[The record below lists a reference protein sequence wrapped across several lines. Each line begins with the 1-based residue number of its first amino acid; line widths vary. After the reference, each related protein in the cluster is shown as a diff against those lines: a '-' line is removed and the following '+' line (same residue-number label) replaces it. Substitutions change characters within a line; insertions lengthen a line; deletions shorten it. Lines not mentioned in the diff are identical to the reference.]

1 MNGGIEKNKNPKEK
15 NDKPTLYRFVGV
27 KYTYK
32 FRLMPSEDQKKKLA
46 KHFGCSRYLYNFFLA
61 RRKEQYLTTGKQN
74 NFVKDC
80 KELTK
85 IKKELV
91 WLCEANAQSLQQ
103 TIKNLDAAYGNFFE
117 KRAKF
122 PKFKKKHAK
131 QSFRVPQNISLKE
144 DKLYIPKFRE
154 GIKCVVH
161 RPVKEDISHCTVS
174 KNSAGQYFCTLLV
187 EKEMKPKKKAKN
199 EVGIDLGIKTLV
211 VDSDGNEY
219 ANIKP
224 YWTLSRK
231 IKRLQRK
238 LSNRRRKTTDKKSNR
253 MNKLRVKLARVHQRV
268 KDIRNDHLHQTSH
281 RLTNDN
287 QVVHLE
293 TLAVRNMMG
302 NHRLAGA
309 ISDCGWGELVRQLKY
324 KAEWRGRTIVQLD
337 RFFPSSK
344 TCSSCH
350 WIKEDLKLK
359 DRKWKCEGCGTLHDR
374 DKNAAMMILIQG
386 KNTGGTPG
394 IKARGPGNKTSRLS
408 LKPGSKREAHGFS
421 RG

>member
-1 MNGGIEKNKNPKEK
+1 MAAWGKQESKRK
-15 NDKPTLYRFVGV
+15 NDKSILYRFVGV

-32 FRLMPSEDQKKKLA
+32 FRLMPSEEQKRRLA
-46 KHFGCSRYLYNFFLA
+46 QHFGCSRYLYNFFLA
-61 RRKEQYLTTGKQN
+61 RRKEQYLTMGRQN

-91 WLCEANAQSLQQ
+91 WLTEANAQSLQQ

-122 PKFKKKHAK
+122 PKFKKKHGK

-144 DKLYIPKFRE
+144 DKLHIPKFRE
-154 GIKCVVH
+154 GIKCVAH

-174 KNSAGQYFCTLLV
+174 KNKAGQYFCTLLV
-187 EKEMKPKKKAKN
+187 EKEMKPKKKVKK

-224 YWTLSRK
+224 YRTLSRK

-253 MNKLRVKLARVHQRV
+253 MNKLRIRLARAHQRA
-268 KDIRNDHLHQTSH
+268 KDIRNNHLHQISH
-281 RLTNDN
+281 RLTNEN
-287 QVVHLE
+287 QVVYLE
-293 TLAVRNMMG
+293 SLAVRNMMG
-302 NHRLAGA
+302 NHRLAGS

-324 KAEWRGRTIVQLD
+324 KAEWRGRTIIQLD

-359 DRKWKCEGCGTLHDR
+359 DRRWKCEGCGKLHDR
-374 DKNAAMMILIQG
+374 DKNAAKMILTQG

-394 IKARGPGNKTSRLS
+394 IKARGPGNKTSRS
-408 LKPGSKREAHGFS
+408 SSGPGSKREAHGLS

>member
-1 MNGGIEKNKNPKEK
+1 M
-15 NDKPTLYRFVGV
+15 GV

-32 FRLMPSEDQKKKLA
+32 FRLVPNEEQKKTLA

-61 RRKEQYLTTGKQN
+61 RRKEQYLTTGRQN

-80 KELTK
+80 KELTQ
-85 IKKELV
+85 IKKELT

-122 PKFKKKHAK
+122 PKFKKKHGK
-131 QSFRVPQNISLKE
+131 QTFRVPQNVKIKD
-144 DKLYIPKFRE
+144 DKLHIPKFKE
-154 GIKCVVH
+154 GIRCIVH
-161 RPVKEDISHCTVS
+161 RPVKEEISYCTVS

-187 EKEMKPKKKAKN
+187 EKEMKPKRKIKKEAA
-199 EVGIDLGIKTLV
+199 VDLGIKTLV

-219 ANIKP
+219 ENIRP
-224 YWTLSRK
+224 YRTMARK
-231 IKRLQRK
+231 IKRLQKK
-238 LSNRRRKTTDKKSNR
+238 LSRKRRKTTDKKSGK
-253 MNKLRVKLARVHQRV
+253 MNKIRLKLAKAHQRV
-268 KDIRNDHLHQTSH
+268 KDVRNNHLHQIT
-281 RLTNDN
+281 RKLIDEN
-287 QVVHLE
+287 QVVYLE
-293 TLAVRNMMG
+293 NLAVKNMMK

-324 KAEWRGRTIVQLD
+324 KAEWAGRDIVQID

-344 TCSSCH
+344 TCSTCC
-350 WIKEDLKLK
+350 WINDDLKLK
-359 DRKWKCEGCGTLHDR
+359 DRKWTCKGCGTCHDR
-374 DKNAAMMILIQG
+374 DKNAANMILKQG

-394 IKARGPGNKTSRLS
+394 IKARGSGNKTSRSS
-408 LKPGSKREAHGFS
+408 LKPGTKREAHGLS